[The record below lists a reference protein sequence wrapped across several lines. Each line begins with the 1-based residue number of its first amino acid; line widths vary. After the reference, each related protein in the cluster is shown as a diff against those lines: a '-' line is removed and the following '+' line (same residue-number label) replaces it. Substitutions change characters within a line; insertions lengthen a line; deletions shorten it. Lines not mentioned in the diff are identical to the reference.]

1 MWGRHPKN
9 NSVLKLWSVISHQ
22 PWYLPWSTKGTSW
35 SMLWKRRQLLHPCNK
50 VCFGVNLLEGSFLKP
65 QAAAWHLWP
74 QSFKLTQN
82 RVFKRVNLLLSSCH
96 SHIWPSPNPSQA
108 GVQDVTEPS
117 LAPTSPQELLLDP
130 AGSLEHQ
137 STLTLSTWVSINFST
152 RFACV
157 KCHQATAQVSD

>member
-1 MWGRHPKN
+1 MWGRDPKN

-22 PWYLPWSTKGTSW
+22 PWYLPWSTKGTYW

-82 RVFKRVNLLLSSCH
+82 RVFKRWISFSLPATITFGQAQIPARLGCRMSQSPPWHQPHPRSFSWTQLEAWSTRA
-96 SHIWPSPNPSQA
+96 PSPS
-108 GVQDVTEPS
+108 
-117 LAPTSPQELLLDP
+117 APGW
-130 AGSLEHQ
+130 A
-137 STLTLSTWVSINFST
+137 STLPPGLLV
-152 RFACV
+152 
-157 KCHQATAQVSD
+157 